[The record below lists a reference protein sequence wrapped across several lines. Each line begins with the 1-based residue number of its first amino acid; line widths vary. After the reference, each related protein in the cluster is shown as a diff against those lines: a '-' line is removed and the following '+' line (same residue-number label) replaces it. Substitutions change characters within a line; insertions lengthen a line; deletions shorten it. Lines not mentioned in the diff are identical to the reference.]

1 VDKFKKL
8 NLGLITAS
16 LITLVSLAGCLP
28 AGEAEGGGNLSIF
41 IFFIVAMFAVMYI
54 FTIRPQRR
62 KRKEHEE
69 LVANLRKG
77 DKVITAGGI
86 YGQIENINDEN
97 IVLKIESGATIRV
110 ARNSITSKRSK

>member
-1 VDKFKKL
+1 MDKFKKL
-8 NLGLITAS
+8 NLGLIVAS
-16 LITLVSLAGCLP
+16 LIILVSLAGCV
-28 AGEAEGGGNLSIF
+28 GEAEGGGNLSIF

-110 ARNSITSKRSK
+110 ARNSIAHTRGK